1 VSKGAIVVKDVE
13 LKLLSEL
20 MKNSR
25 RSDRELA
32 KIIGVSQPTVS
43 RTIRRLEKEGYIKEY
58 TFIPDFAKLGFEILA
73 ITFLGYETVSAEDL
87 QKATKIASDMLQRTY
102 MECIC
107 IETGNGFGYEAAV
120 VSFHKSYSEY
130 GGFMNRI
137 RQAAHERYPF
147 MDTSKYQSFLISLK
161 SESRFRPLTLST
173 LANHILTL
181 KEKKA

>member
-1 VSKGAIVVKDVE
+1 LKDVE

-43 RTIRRLEKEGYIKEY
+43 RTIKRLEKEGYIKEY
-58 TFIPDFAKLGFEILA
+58 TTIPDFAKLGFEILA
-73 ITFLGYETVSAEDL
+73 FTFLGYKTVRAEEL
-87 QKATKIASDMLQRTY
+87 QNASKIASDLLKKMY

-107 IETGNGFGYEAAV
+107 IETGTGLRHQALV
-120 VSFHKSYSEY
+120 VSYHKNYSEY
-130 GGFMNRI
+130 TSFMNRI
-137 RQAAHERYPF
+137 KEGANQRYSF
-147 MDTSKYQSFLISLK
+147 MDTSTYQSFLINLK
-161 SESRFRPLTLST
+161 SEERFRPLTFST
-173 LANHILTL
+173 LANYVLTM